1 MRRLLDAIYFLAAVL
16 AGIAIV
22 AICLLVSAQVGFNI
36 LARVGGA
43 SLSYTI
49 PSYADFSGYF
59 LATASFMALA
69 YTLRSGGHIRV
80 GLVVQRLPERWRWI
94 TELLTLAFASL
105 FSAFATYYALR
116 LLGDSWRFGDKSTG
130 IVAIPIWLPQCFMV
144 AGLGLL
150 TIAFI
155 DTLVE
160 SLRAK
165 TTIISDVG
173 AE

>member
-1 MRRLLDAIYFLAAVL
+1 MRRLLDAIYFLSAAL
-16 AGIAIV
+16 AGIAIL
-22 AICLLVSAQVGFNI
+22 AICVLVSAQVGFNI
-36 LARVGGA
+36 LARIGGA

-80 GLVVQRLPERWRWI
+80 GLLVQNLPERWRWI
-94 TELLTLAFASL
+94 AELTTLGSAAL
-105 FSAFATYYALR
+105 FSAFATYYTLN
-116 LLGDSWRFGDKSTG
+116 LIGDSWRFGDKSTG
-130 IVAIPIWLPQCFMV
+130 IVAIPIWVPQCFMV

-155 DTLVE
+155 DTFIE

-165 TTIISDVG
+165 SPILSDAG

>member
-1 MRRLLDAIYFLAAVL
+1 M
-16 AGIAIV
+16 
-22 AICLLVSAQVGFNI
+22 
-36 LARVGGA
+36 GGA
-43 SLSYTI
+43 NLSYTI
-49 PSYADFSGYF
+49 PSYADFSGFF
-59 LATASFMALA
+59 LAAASFMALA
-69 YTLRSGGHIRV
+69 YTMRSGGHIRV
-80 GLVVQRLPERWRWI
+80 GLVVQHLPERWRWI
-94 TELLTLAFASL
+94 AELTTLTFASL
-105 FSAFATYYALR
+105 FSAFATYYALN

-130 IVAIPIWLPQCFMV
+130 LVAIPIWLPQCFMV